1 MEISSRS
8 VKVSWTVENVAP
20 GVESIVVQW
29 KEHTEDWFPE
39 GKQSVLPGPV
49 AETVVPGLRPWTVY
63 HLRVFAENQMGKS
76 KEGKVLQFVTNG
88 EKPGGTPRNLR
99 ITGISST
106 SLEVT
111 WDDPEK
117 RLMHGPITR
126 YNLGYREYK

>member
-1 MEISSRS
+1 MVVR
-8 VKVSWTVENVAP
+8 
-20 GVESIVVQW
+20 SIVVTDLPFIQYQYFFA
-29 KEHTEDWFPE
+29 EDWYPE
-39 GKQSVLPGPV
+39 GKQNVLPGPV
-49 AETVVPGLRPWTVY
+49 TESVVPGLRPWTVY
-63 HLRVFAENQMGKS
+63 HLRVFAKNQMGKS

-117 RLMHGPITR
+117 RLVHGPVTR